1 MPIRDLAARNSSLD
15 NDYGTTAGPNA
26 PASHLLALYVGDPFL
41 DGYETAGGGYARV
54 AVPAA
59 SWGPADGGMK
69 TTTAPVQFPATTAAW
84 DQPVTHWAL
93 YDAAGVVM
101 WDTGPLTEPLDV
113 TGSGPGPTVTPTVF
127 YDDSATIAQ
136 E

>member
-1 MPIRDLAARNSSLD
+1 MPIRDDAARNASLD
-15 NDYGTTAGPNA
+15 NDYGTTTGPHAA
-26 PASHLLALYVGDPFL
+26 PSHLLALFVGDPFI
-41 DGYETAGGGYARV
+41 DGYETSGGGYTRV
-54 AVPAA
+54 AVAPAD
-59 SWGPADGGMK
+59 WLPADGGMK
-69 TTTAPVQFPATTAAW
+69 TTVAPIQFPATTAAW
-84 DQPVTHWAL
+84 SQPVTHWAL
-93 YDAAGVVM
+93 YDNTGAVM